1 MAKNDDLLEKF
12 NEDFVLEL
20 FWSALK
26 HKNIMQILCST
37 VKEGFF
43 PEENQK
49 KFYNEIYAQFKIEG
63 KMPTIG
69 GLKLVFRKD
78 RAMMFY
84 IDTVREFDG
93 EGITED
99 SIVNSIEKFVRQSKF
114 MALFN
119 NVSDDYSRGKKQQA
133 FTNFI
138 KGAEELAQFSLTE
151 GLFESVFGNF
161 YNRHAQRI
169 IERDGNKFDKL
180 KFGIDE
186 LDYKTGGMER
196 GDLVC
201 LLAQSKGGK
210 SFALTHVGLHNA
222 RLGCGV
228 VHFQLEGTKKQAM
241 NRYDSA
247 WTGTKYSDM
256 KEANI
261 TEEKF
266 VQINKY
272 LKNYMGD
279 VQMYAPE
286 EFHVFTMLEVHRQ
299 VVELKKKMQ
308 VDLVIV
314 DYLDLLNPDASVYQ
328 SKDERFR
335 QQKTAQMMKQLAM
348 AENVVVL
355 TATQASNIPYEL
367 SNDPGFVITREYLAE
382 DKGKVRPVD
391 MLISINRTKFEEK
404 NGICRLF
411 GEAMRES
418 GSWGNEPIYIRQSL
432 AYSKFYNRKKTLEN
446 PVTLE
451 EYDIENDEDRKTK
464 KKPNRGE
471 KQNPDVM

>member
-1 MAKNDDLLEKF
+1 MAKNDELLDKF
-12 NEDFVLEL
+12 NEDFVTEL

-26 HKNIMQILCST
+26 FKNIMAILCET
-37 VKEGFF
+37 IAEGFF
-43 PEENQK
+43 PEESQK
-49 KFYNEIYAQFKIEG
+49 KFFTEIKTQFKIEG

-78 RAMMFY
+78 RQMMFY
-84 IDTVREFDG
+84 IDTIREFDG
-93 EGITED
+93 EFVTED

-119 NVSDDYSRGKKQQA
+119 NVSDEYSKGKKKQA
-133 FTNFI
+133 FNNFI
-138 KGAEELAQFSLTE
+138 KGAEELANFTLTE
-151 GLFESVFGNF
+151 GVFENVFENF
-161 YNRHAQRI
+161 YNRHAVRI
-169 IERDGNKFDKL
+169 VERDSGKMDKL

-186 LDYKTGGMER
+186 LDYKSGGMER

-201 LLAQSKGGK
+201 LLAQAKGGK
-210 SFALTHVGLHNA
+210 SFALTHVGLHTS
-222 RLGCGV
+222 RMGGGV
-228 VHFQLEGTKKQAM
+228 LHFQLEGTKKQCM

-247 WTGTKYSDM
+247 WTGTKYSEI

-266 VQINKY
+266 NQINKY
-272 LKNYMGD
+272 LKNHMGE
-279 VQMYAPE
+279 VSVYAPE
-286 EFHVFTMLEVHRQ
+286 QFNVFTMVEVKRQ
-299 VVELKKKMQ
+299 VAEIKKKRQ
-308 VDLVIV
+308 IDLVII
-314 DYLDLLNPDASVYQ
+314 DYLDLLNPDSHVY
-328 SKDERFR
+328 SPKDERFR

-348 AENVVVL
+348 EENVVVL

-367 SNDPGFVITREYLAE
+367 SNSPEFVITRDYLAE

-404 NGICRLF
+404 NGICRLYA
-411 GEAMRES
+411 EAMRES

-432 AYSKFYNRKKTLEN
+432 AYSKFYNRKKTMDN

-451 EYDIENDEDRKTK
+451 EYDIENDEDREKPKNK
-464 KKPNRGE
+464 KVN
-471 KQNPDVM
+471 QNVK